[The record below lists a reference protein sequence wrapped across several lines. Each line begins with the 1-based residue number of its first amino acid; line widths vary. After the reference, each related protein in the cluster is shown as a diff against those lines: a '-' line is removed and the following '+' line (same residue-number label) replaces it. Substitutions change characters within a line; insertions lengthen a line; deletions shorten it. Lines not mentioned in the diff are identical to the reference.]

1 MIVSRREIAKKLEDI
16 FKEINNSEYH
26 VNPFF
31 RISKGTPEQMK
42 KYQVINSKFP
52 RSIILIHFLISI
64 PVNAVKLFI
73 YLICSVIFFHQYR
86 TFKYETQK
94 SNILFL
100 SHAIGEN
107 ITKTDGDQFFAL
119 IPEHFHK
126 KNQKVSIL
134 YTNHNLIGYHKN
146 SKSLKLK
153 SGEIDRYLIPKFLKP
168 TENINYLRLIIPAS
182 FCCFFNGLQK
192 LLSNPIV
199 SILLIKSSIAFYSR
213 STYSNYL
220 VGQRVQTYCNKND
233 LNILILTFEG
243 HSYEQYIIEKIGKSQ
258 PKLSFIMYQHSP
270 IVIDQFGVE
279 HFLKT
284 NTRSLTVLTTGS
296 LYEKVFK
303 SFSMVPSYLI
313 LGSSKAD
320 TNFIDT
326 TDNLKI
332 QILFAPEGT
341 TVATLSF
348 LRLINS
354 LCSMNPELFFS
365 LRLHPNLKRNLF
377 VNSLIKKLGK
387 KSNFS
392 LSSDTLF
399 EDLKKSQIV
408 FYRSSAV
415 GVQALMSQ
423 AIPIFY
429 SDSKDL
435 GLNVLG
441 NQSTLFP
448 VVANLQDA
456 MRYLKSEPPYV
467 SKNERMRLFEENFSK
482 INYEKINTLL
492 RF

>member
-1 MIVSRREIAKKLEDI
+1 
-16 FKEINNSEYH
+16 
-26 VNPFF
+26 
-31 RISKGTPEQMK
+31 
-42 KYQVINSKFP
+42 
-52 RSIILIHFLISI
+52 
-64 PVNAVKLFI
+64 
-73 YLICSVIFFHQYR
+73 
-86 TFKYETQK
+86 
-94 SNILFL
+94 
-100 SHAIGEN
+100 
-107 ITKTDGDQFFAL
+107 
-119 IPEHFHK
+119 
-126 KNQKVSIL
+126 
-134 YTNHNLIGYHKN
+134 
-146 SKSLKLK
+146 
-153 SGEIDRYLIPKFLKP
+153 
-168 TENINYLRLIIPAS
+168 
-182 FCCFFNGLQK
+182 
-192 LLSNPIV
+192 
-199 SILLIKSSIAFYSR
+199 
-213 STYSNYL
+213 
-220 VGQRVQTYCNKND
+220 
-233 LNILILTFEG
+233 
-243 HSYEQYIIEKIGKSQ
+243 
-258 PKLSFIMYQHSP
+258 MYQHSP